1 MFSFWVDP
9 NNPRMHCVFL
19 FDGLSQSE
27 LSFSPTNQTFNHH
40 NRKPVFLLLEVSG
53 FHLNSDSFSILDL

>member
-53 FHLNSDSFSILDL
+53 FHLN